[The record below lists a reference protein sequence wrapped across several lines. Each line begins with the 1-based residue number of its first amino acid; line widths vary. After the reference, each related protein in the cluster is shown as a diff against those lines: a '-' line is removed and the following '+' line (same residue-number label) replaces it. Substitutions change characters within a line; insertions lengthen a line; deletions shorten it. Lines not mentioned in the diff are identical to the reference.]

1 MTCPLDRRDEVRRL
15 LAMSPAAVRRRAGD
29 RLVVLPDVD
38 ALHEHFA
45 EELAGEI
52 EANERRGRWTNLILP
67 VGPTGQYP
75 LLAERINRR
84 GISLKRCRFFM
95 MDELC
100 DENGVELPASHPLS
114 FRRALHEL
122 LLERI
127 RRPLRPAGKN
137 VVFPT
142 RDNVHRLAERIE
154 RSGGIQ
160 TAYGGIG
167 IHGHVA
173 FNEPEPHVRD
183 SEPRLVYLN
192 EFTRTINAIR
202 ARIGGNLE
210 GYPRKALTLGMR
222 QILEARR
229 VRLYCRNGIALD
241 WANTVLRLALL
252 GTPGDDYPVTYLR
265 EHPDCVIVTDEQ
277 TLASPENVV

>member
-1 MTCPLDRRDEVRRL
+1 MKRPLDREAEVRHL
-15 LAMSPAAVRRRAGD
+15 LGLSPRDVRRRAGE
-29 RLVVLPDVD
+29 RLQVVPSVED
-38 ALHEHFA
+38 LHRHFA
-45 EELAGEI
+45 ESIADEI
-52 EANERRGRWTNLILP
+52 EENNRAGSWTNLILP

-75 LLAERINRR
+75 LLAEVINAR

-100 DENGVELPASHPLS
+100 DDNGIELPPGHPLS
-114 FRRALHEL
+114 FRGTLEEL
-122 LLERI
+122 LLKRI
-127 RRPLRPAGKN
+127 DRSLRPSSKN

-142 RDNVHRLAERIE
+142 RANVHRLADMID

-160 TAYGGIG
+160 TTYGGIG

-222 QILEARR
+222 QILQSRR
-229 VRLYCRNGIALD
+229 VRLYCRNGLPLD
-241 WANTVLRLALL
+241 WANTVLRLAVL

-265 EHPDCVIVTDEQ
+265 EHPDCVIVTDEE
-277 TLASPENVV
+277 TLASPQHLV